1 MSGVGEPPS
10 VEQLSVSVSPSE
22 QQQMNGIFRIKAD
35 AKYYFAS
42 STCGHGGAGGDDG
55 GPGPHQHRH

>member
-22 QQQMNGIFRIKAD
+22 QWQWRINN
-35 AKYYFAS
+35 S
-42 STCGHGGAGGDDG
+42 G
-55 GPGPHQHRH
+55 